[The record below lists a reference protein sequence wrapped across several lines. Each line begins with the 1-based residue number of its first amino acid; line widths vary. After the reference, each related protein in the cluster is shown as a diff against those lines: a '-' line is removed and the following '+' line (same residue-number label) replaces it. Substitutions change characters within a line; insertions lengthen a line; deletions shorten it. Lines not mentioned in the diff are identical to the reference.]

1 MANNLN
7 RLGGGVASAVPL
19 RNTPVSQSTGS
30 NSEVSSIMSGIN
42 DIIQTVTKVKVAE
55 DIKRTEEDRIRA
67 VSQAESEHLDTN
79 NALVGG
85 SYDSNLNTQVDAWRS
100 EGLMESEIRLKVK
113 DYKMNKSVTDL
124 GLGEGG
130 KTADNADIA
139 YFDTYSK
146 LELKAINPL
155 LQEDRKAIQ
164 SKINNMTSSYIRT
177 SSDDLQTKL
186 NNVTITNKSY
196 GMGESEAMA
205 LTIQSAFD
213 LAKRGDE
220 SILHQLD
227 SVKDSNGNKVLDTI
241 EGSSIYSKLSDNF
254 MQYKEHQTSV
264 ARKEKEF
271 NQEVEAT
278 KIYTNMV
285 DSGDLSSFK
294 LNLDNALESG
304 SINMQQ
310 HSSLNTYYKTAINVD
325 AFPKQSDRATYIKAY
340 SLAEQGT
347 LKTDDLMTI
356 QGKLSNSDFELIA
369 RTAIS
374 KGGINGLGN
383 DESTNLN
390 HRIKDDTIAYS
401 GSAGINDISLTLN
414 DKMIFSKRAGYIQ
427 QNLSNAKDSFIASN
441 RRLPTDE
448 EYTRMRDTVVSQAEK
463 VYNGSTIKQPETI
476 KLEPIKSDNMT
487 GRADILNNLKTMKS
501 KEDVDNYM
509 KSLTPQQLKLL
520 KGE

>member
-1 MANNLN
+1 MANNLDK
-7 RLGGGVASAVPL
+7 LGGGVASAVPL

-67 VSQAESEHLDTN
+67 VSQAEIEHLDAN
-79 NALVGG
+79 NAINEG
-85 SYDSNLNTQVDAWRS
+85 SMDGNLNSKVAEWRN
-100 EGLMESEIRLKVK
+100 EGLTESEIRIGIK
-113 DYKMNKSVTDL
+113 DYKFNKAKVDL
-124 GLGEGG
+124 GINDSN
-130 KTADNADIA
+130 KADATNMA
-139 YFDTYSK
+139 YFDTLTK

-155 LQEDRKAIQ
+155 LQEDRKVIQ
-164 SKINNMTSSYIRT
+164 NKINNMTSSYIRT

-186 NNVTITNKSY
+186 NNVTIANKSY

-227 SVKDSNGNKVLDTI
+227 SVKDSNGNRVLDTI

-347 LKTDDLMTI
+347 LKTEDLMTI
-356 QGKLSNSDFELIA
+356 QSKLSNSDFELIA

-427 QNLSNAKDSFIASN
+427 QNLSNAKDMFIASN
-441 RRLPTDE
+441 KRLPNDE
-448 EYTRMRDTVVSQAEK
+448 EYTKMRDTVVSQAEK
-463 VYNGSTIKQPETI
+463 VYNGNTIKQPEPI
-476 KLEPIKSDNMT
+476 KIEPIKSDSIT
-487 GRADILNNLKTMKS
+487 GRDKLLSDLKAMKNAQ
-501 KEDVDNYM
+501 EVDKYI